1 MSLSKR
7 KKRKKQK
14 GPRRKRMTREARL
27 SCAKDTG
34 WIDKYEGKRI
44 VKGYRKWFGV
54 DSLCAIVELR
64 LLGVAISDDYETSVR
79 NSIPSAA
86 EARKKRRTEKKR
98 DEFEE
103 YPDSDETFA
112 FIAGYTPAG
121 LPYGTTWEELEDGGS
136 ESYNED

>member
-1 MSLSKR
+1 
-7 KKRKKQK
+7 
-14 GPRRKRMTREARL
+14 MTREARL
-27 SCAKDTG
+27 SCARDTG
-34 WIDKYEGKRI
+34 WVDQYEGKRI

-64 LLGVAISDDYETSVR
+64 LLGIAISSEYETSVR
-79 NSIPSAA
+79 NSIQSAA
-86 EARKKRRTEKKR
+86 EARKKRKAERKR

-121 LPYGTTWEELEDGGS
+121 FPYGTTWEELEDGWS
-136 ESYNED
+136 ERCYED